1 MTRTTSLPS
10 DGPGKTSAGATG
22 PIRDREVARPCLAAS
37 AGSDRQD
44 GAASAHHA
52 PARLRH
58 QPWLRGVGLHDH
70 LPDDLMAGPLIQ
82 ISPRDLE
89 ALKRL
94 AERERTESL
103 AIRHRQKSANAKGTR
118 AA

>member
-1 MTRTTSLPS
+1 
-10 DGPGKTSAGATG
+10 
-22 PIRDREVARPCLAAS
+22 
-37 AGSDRQD
+37 
-44 GAASAHHA
+44 
-52 PARLRH
+52 
-58 QPWLRGVGLHDH
+58 
-70 LPDDLMAGPLIQ
+70 MAGPLIQ